1 MMSISV
7 DPDTKEIADEVFEF
21 YKKLGKD
28 SFIRSFHNSIEKLW
42 GEQIDMYEFVKSRY
56 DILNS
61 LNAYDIFERFK
72 AAKNVERQRFAAF
85 LQSRVEHRNNEVKEE
100 LSFLKQLK
108 NLGHKS

>member
-1 MMSISV
+1 
-7 DPDTKEIADEVFEF
+7 
-21 YKKLGKD
+21 
-28 SFIRSFHNSIEKLW
+28 
-42 GEQIDMYEFVKSRY
+42 MYEFVKSRY

-61 LNAYDIFERFK
+61 LNAYGIFERFK

-108 NLGHKS
+108 NLADDYIQNNNRPSMLRKYCLYISDMLTKYGI